1 MEFGILYHPRKPESL
16 PLAQAISRWLREQDH
31 TTWQASNWDT
41 AEVHRRTAVSHLLIV
56 LGGDGSILRA
66 ARCAVPYNTPILGV
80 NLGRIGF
87 LSEAEPTQWKQV
99 LQRFLT
105 GDYWL
110 ESRLMLKGAVQRN
123 GTQLN
128 NYMALN
134 EFVISGTRARVVHLE
149 LSVDGDHITTYT
161 ADGLIAA
168 TPTGST
174 AYSMAAGGPLLPPA
188 LRNFLLLPV
197 APYLSLDRPLVLHEE
212 AKATI
217 RVTSDQEAYLM
228 ADGQEAILLQNHDHV
243 IITKHEHVAQFVRVG
258 QTSYFYR
265 RLLQRLGFER
275 SDGSAL

>member
-1 MEFGILYHPRKPESL
+1 MEFGILHHPRKPESL
-16 PLAQAISRWLREQDH
+16 PLAQSIARWLQQRGH
-31 TTWQASNWDT
+31 STWQASNWDT

-66 ARCAVPYNTPILGV
+66 ARCAVPYDTPLLGV
-80 NLGRIGF
+80 NLGRVGF
-87 LSEAEPTQWKQV
+87 LSEARPDNWETI
-99 LQRFLT
+99 LQQFL
-105 GDYWL
+105 DEAFWL
-110 ESRLMLKGAVQRN
+110 EQRLMLKGAVSRN
-123 GTQLN
+123 GTQLD

-149 LSVDGDHITTYT
+149 LTVDQDHITTYT

-197 APYLSLDRPLVLHEE
+197 APYLSLDRALVLHEE
-212 AKATI
+212 ARATV
-217 RVTSDQEAYLM
+217 RVNSDHEAYLM
-228 ADGQEAILLQNHDHV
+228 ADGQEAILLQNHDEV
-243 IITKHEHVAQFVRVG
+243 LITKHEHVAQFVRMG
-258 QTSYFYR
+258 HSSYFYR

-275 SDGSAL
+275 SDGS